1 MIKLRVIEDVGKLS
15 KGDIRYTT
23 QENWDI
29 RTGYNDPNA
38 LLPIW
43 KKPKD
48 VGVYHKK
55 AVTKVKWVEVI
66 A

>member
-1 MIKLRVIEDVGKLS
+1 MIKLRAIDDTSLLD
-15 KGDIRYTT
+15 KGDIWYTT
-23 QENWDI
+23 QEKWET
-29 RTGYNDPNA
+29 RTGLNDPNA

-55 AVTKVKWVEVI
+55 AVSRVKWFEVI
-66 A
+66 V